1 MNSIILYA
9 TAILLKV
16 KPKLISIII
25 SSAVGSI
32 YAIITYMIQLPLYT
46 SIIAKIILAVVMV
59 YIGFNPQSTKKMWK
73 QVLIFYL
80 TSFVFGGVSLYLIYF
95 IRPQEALIKNGM
107 FVGTYVLKTIFLGAI
122 LGTVIIIIAFKIS
135 KNKMTKKD
143 ILCQTKIKLEG
154 KEITLNTMLD
164 TGNMLKEPI
173 SGTPVII
180 VEKTSLYELMPKE
193 ILEHTEEIL
202 GGDFEKIPEEIK
214 NKYISKFKMIPFS
227 SLGKQNGM
235 LLGIKAEKIEVLNE
249 NYKNDKKNVIIGIY
263 NKSLTK
269 RGEYNALIG
278 IELY

>member
-107 FVGTYVLKTIFLGAI
+107 FAGQYVFKVIFLGAI
-122 LGTVIIIIAFKIS
+122 LAVIVIKFSIKIIK
-135 KNKMTKKD
+135 
-143 ILCQTKIKLEG
+143 TKINTKDMYCNIEIKLDS
-154 KEITLNTMLD
+154 KIIKTKAMID
-164 TGNMLKEPI
+164 TGNLAKEPI
-173 SGTPVII
+173 TNTPVVI
-180 VEKTSLYELMPKE
+180 VESSLLESYLPKE
-193 ILEHTEEIL
+193 LLRNIDNVLA
-202 GGDFEKIPEEIK
+202 GDLKNVPE
-214 NKYISKFKMIPFS
+214 NYIS
-227 SLGKQNGM
+227 
-235 LLGIKAEKIEVLNE
+235 
-249 NYKNDKKNVIIGIY
+249 
-263 NKSLTK
+263 
-269 RGEYNALIG
+269 
-278 IELY
+278 

>member
-107 FVGTYVLKTIFLGAI
+107 FAGQYVFKVIFLGAI
-122 LGTVIIIIAFKIS
+122 LAVIVIKFSIKIIK
-135 KNKMTKKD
+135 
-143 ILCQTKIKLEG
+143 TKINTKDMYCNIEIKLDS
-154 KEITLNTMLD
+154 KIIKTKAMID
-164 TGNMLKEPI
+164 TGNLAKEPI
-173 SGTPVII
+173 TNTPVVI
-180 VEKTSLYELMPKE
+180 VESSLLESYLPKE
-193 ILEHTEEIL
+193 ILIMYLQEI
-202 GGDFEKIPEEIK
+202 
-214 NKYISKFKMIPFS
+214 
-227 SLGKQNGM
+227 
-235 LLGIKAEKIEVLNE
+235 
-249 NYKNDKKNVIIGIY
+249 
-263 NKSLTK
+263 
-269 RGEYNALIG
+269 
-278 IELY
+278 

>member
-80 TSFVFGGVSLYLIYF
+80 TSFVFGGVSLYF

-107 FVGTYVLKTIFLGAI
+107 FAGQYVFKVIFLGAI
-122 LGTVIIIIAFKIS
+122 LAVIVIKFSIKIIK
-135 KNKMTKKD
+135 
-143 ILCQTKIKLEG
+143 TKINTKDMYCNIEIKLDS
-154 KEITLNTMLD
+154 KIIKTKAMID
-164 TGNMLKEPI
+164 TGNLAKEPI
-173 SGTPVII
+173 TNTPVVI
-180 VEKTSLYELMPKE
+180 VESSLLESYLPKE
-193 ILEHTEEIL
+193 LLRNIDNVLA
-202 GGDFEKIPEEIK
+202 GDLNNVPE
-214 NKYISKFKMIPFS
+214 NYISKLRCIPFS
-227 SLGKQNGM
+227 SLGKQNGL
-235 LLGIKAEKIEVLNE
+235 LLGMKAEEITIIIDDEKKI
-249 NYKNDKKNVIIGIY
+249 KQNVIIGIY
-263 NKSLTK
+263 EKSLTK
-269 RGEYNALIG
+269 RGEYRALVGLDLI
-278 IELY
+278 

>member
-107 FVGTYVLKTIFLGAI
+107 FAGQYVFKVIFLGAI
-122 LGTVIIIIAFKIS
+122 LAVIVIKFSIKIIK
-135 KNKMTKKD
+135 
-143 ILCQTKIKLEG
+143 TKINTKDMYCNIEIKLDS
-154 KEITLNTMLD
+154 KIIKTKAMID
-164 TGNMLKEPI
+164 TGNLAKEPI
-173 SGTPVII
+173 TNTPVVI
-180 VEKTSLYELMPKE
+180 VESSLLESYLPKE
-193 ILEHTEEIL
+193 L
-202 GGDFEKIPEEIK
+202 
-214 NKYISKFKMIPFS
+214 
-227 SLGKQNGM
+227 
-235 LLGIKAEKIEVLNE
+235 
-249 NYKNDKKNVIIGIY
+249 
-263 NKSLTK
+263 
-269 RGEYNALIG
+269 
-278 IELY
+278 